1 MAQFR
6 SVPRILRAFASLTA
20 AALTACST
28 APKSSAD
35 ARARV
40 PPALAY
46 ETFDAVWTTI
56 DTQHFDPTHNGV
68 DWVAVREEFRPQLD
82 SVRTDDELR
91 ALLQQ
96 MIGRLGQSHFGI
108 IPAHLANPDDMTGV
122 ASAASDTDE
131 SSGGGDLG
139 VTFRLVGNDILAIAP
154 RIGGPADEAGIRAGW
169 RLLEVNGRDVRSEL
183 MPDDAIDA
191 PISAM
196 LRYVTNQ
203 TAATR
208 AIAAPSETVRLVLD
222 DDRGTR
228 HEVSV
233 TAVSFGGE
241 IVKFGNLPPLETHVT
256 ERTITTPQLAAA
268 GIPAAEADRLRVGYL
283 AFNIWM
289 VAAATGIDRA
299 VDLHRTREALIVDLR
314 GNPGGLGGMAM
325 GVGGHFL
332 DRDDSLGRMTSR
344 DGAIEFRVNPRRV
357 SADGRVV
364 DPFKGMLVILVDPL
378 SASTS
383 EIFAGGLQELGRA
396 VVVGETSAGAA
407 LPSVAV
413 ELPNGDILQHA
424 LADFVTPKGIRLE
437 GRGVV
442 PDLPV
447 TLTRDSVSRES
458 DPVLQAALRYIAHE
472 RKRRV
477 HSDG

>member
-1 MAQFR
+1 
-6 SVPRILRAFASLTA
+6 
-20 AALTACST
+20 
-28 APKSSAD
+28 
-35 ARARV
+35 
-40 PPALAY
+40 
-46 ETFDAVWTTI
+46 
-56 DTQHFDPTHNGV
+56 
-68 DWVAVREEFRPQLD
+68 
-82 SVRTDDELR
+82 
-91 ALLQQ
+91 
-96 MIGRLGQSHFGI
+96 
-108 IPAHLANPDDMTGV
+108 
-122 ASAASDTDE
+122 
-131 SSGGGDLG
+131 
-139 VTFRLVGNDILAIAP
+139 
-154 RIGGPADEAGIRAGW
+154 
-169 RLLEVNGRDVRSEL
+169 
-183 MPDDAIDA
+183 
-191 PISAM
+191 
-196 LRYVTNQ
+196 
-203 TAATR
+203 
-208 AIAAPSETVRLVLD
+208 
-222 DDRGTR
+222 
-228 HEVSV
+228 
-233 TAVSFGGE
+233 
-241 IVKFGNLPPLETHVT
+241 
-256 ERTITTPQLAAA
+256 
-268 GIPAAEADRLRVGYL
+268 
-283 AFNIWM
+283 
-289 VAAATGIDRA
+289 
-299 VDLHRTREALIVDLR
+299 
-314 GNPGGLGGMAM
+314 MAM

-364 DPFKGMLVILVDPL
+364 EPFKGMLVILVDPL

-424 LADFVTPKGIRLE
+424 LADFVTPKGNRLE